1 MDVSATMDVAD
12 SSASAEAGDGKA
24 ESVCPSPSDAISS
37 ESSRSDSDAAGQRA
51 RARQLTVEL
60 SELMVSLFNAVDGLE
75 EKMLRR
81 RGGIAVSMS
90 EARVIQIVGDGSFRQ
105 HGKVTISQIA
115 EEAQIRVPSA
125 TAAVNRL
132 VGRGL
137 LQKHRDS
144 EDSRC
149 VNVTLQKKGEEIYR
163 LHSIFHVRM
172 AEALLEGMSCDDM
185 QKLVQGVKRLDA
197 FYRKEAEG

>member
-1 MDVSATMDVAD
+1 MDMSATMAVAD
-12 SSASAEAGDGKA
+12 SSACAEAGDGAA
-24 ESVCPSPSDAISS
+24 EPLCSAPSDAVPP
-37 ESSRSDSDAAGQRA
+37 EPVRDDSDAVSNRA

-60 SELMVSLFNAVDGLE
+60 SELMASLFNSVDGLE

-90 EARVIQIVGDGSFRQ
+90 EARVIQIVGDGSFRH

-144 EDSRC
+144 VDSRC

-172 AEALLEGMSCDDM
+172 AEALLEGMS
-185 QKLVQGVKRLDA
+185 
-197 FYRKEAEG
+197 